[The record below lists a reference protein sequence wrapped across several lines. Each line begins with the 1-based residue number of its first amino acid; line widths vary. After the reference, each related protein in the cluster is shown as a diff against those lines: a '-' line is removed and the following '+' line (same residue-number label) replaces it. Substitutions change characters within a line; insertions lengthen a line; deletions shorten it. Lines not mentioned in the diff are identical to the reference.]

1 MFIYINPIQDLAIF
15 HPWRYLIFFGGNAK
29 NDKNGAHESLSGA
42 LITNYQRFP
51 TWKEAKEKCR

>member
-29 NDKNGAHESLSGA
+29 NDKNGVNEKALMHDNCKLS
-42 LITNYQRFP
+42 
-51 TWKEAKEKCR
+51 